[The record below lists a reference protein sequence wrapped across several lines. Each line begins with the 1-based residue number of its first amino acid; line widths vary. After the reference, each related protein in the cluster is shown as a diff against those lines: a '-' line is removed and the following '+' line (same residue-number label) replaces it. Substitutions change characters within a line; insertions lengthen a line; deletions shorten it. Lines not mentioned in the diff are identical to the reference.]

1 MEHTTRADRMVVIRS
16 LIRYAAQ
23 RPLGFQ
29 MFGVSAAR
37 SIALCIVLCLDPLSK
52 LVVCCERAQV
62 VEISFTLFKQITFA
76 FFTIVGGFAGW
87 RI

>member
-37 SIALCIVLCLDPLSK
+37 SICIVLCLDPLSK